1 MEDATGPAASPP
13 GHSQTPTVIALE
25 LGGDLP
31 CARCRYNLRG
41 LSVRSV
47 CPECGTPVRGTI
59 LAVVDPDASELRPI
73 RVPRLTSVLVALWGV
88 AALLSALSVVALRV
102 AESLHASG
110 PARTD
115 PGQLRMLPAAFTLLS
130 GLGAAA
136 LIRPHA
142 GIPPWQSGV
151 AAVAVLAYLPL
162 AWIQW
167 HIHTAIDTL
176 HPTAYVAAE
185 IPDPQRP
192 FLRVCATLCIGLIIV
207 GLRPN
212 GRLLVSRSLL
222 MRTGRV
228 DRQTLLVVLAAAG
241 IAAAGDGLHLLAHA
255 LSDNRSDL
263 LRIVGT
269 LIIGAGSMLFLL
281 GLFGVAIDCL
291 RLRYA
296 IVTPPLS
303 LADVLGPGFAQAAHG
318 PARSTDSRPS
328 TAP

>member
-1 MEDATGPAASPP
+1 MEDPTRSADSSP
-13 GHSQTPTVIALE
+13 GHSQTPTIIALE

-41 LSVRSV
+41 LSVRSI

-73 RVPRLTSVLVALWGV
+73 HAPKLSSVLVALWGV
-88 AALLSALSVVALRV
+88 AGLLSALAVLALRV
-102 AESLHASG
+102 VEYLGASG
-110 PARTD
+110 VDRAD

-130 GLGAAA
+130 ALGALA

-142 GIPPWQSGV
+142 GIPAWQTGV
-151 AAVAVLAYLPL
+151 AAVGVLAYLPL

-167 HIHTAIDTL
+167 RLHTALDAL
-176 HPTAYVAAE
+176 HPTPYVASE
-185 IPDPQRP
+185 LTDPQRP
-192 FLRVCATLCIGLIIV
+192 FLRVCATLCIGVVIL
-207 GLRPN
+207 GLRPS
-212 GRLLVSRSLL
+212 GRLLVSRSLV

-228 DRQTLLVVLAAAG
+228 DRQTLLLVLAAAG

-255 LSDNRSDL
+255 LGDSRSDIIRL
-263 LRIVGT
+263 VGT
-269 LIIGAGSMLFLL
+269 LIIGAGSMLVLL

-303 LADVLGPGFAQAAHG
+303 LADVLGPDFAHAVHG
-318 PARSTDSRPS
+318 PALPADSRPS
-328 TAP
+328 PGT